1 MKRNTNLD
9 YLRLIAIFMIMVHH
23 TYLWMQL
30 HYLHSTAGLATQ
42 LITMVIGAGGKAGVN
57 AFMLISGFFLV
68 NKSFKMSRIIG
79 FVVRTYVVTLFIV
92 ILGVVFANQSIKSA
106 LVLLVAPIFPLNG
119 LGWWYITAYAV
130 VLLAFPAIN
139 QLFAVFNKKQMAIG
153 ISCAVLLMSI
163 LPLFNLSTELPGDTH
178 GALWLAVLYAIGGFM
193 GKYRESINMSLSKM
207 WSLLGVTIVIMAARF
222 ALILWHPGA
231 SLKLLNILGWEKA
244 IPWRDADPFLLV
256 ISVLMFMIA
265 LKAKPIPMGG
275 LIKILSGE
283 TLALYMLHN
292 SNAFATKYRLMAH
305 GLINWSNWSGLQ
317 YVAFEI
323 GMGILLFVICSV
335 VALVLAPIERAAVKH
350 VTRLLDRKS
359 TSA

>member
-30 HYLHSTAGLATQ
+30 HYLHSTAGLVTQ
-42 LITMVIGAGGKAGVN
+42 LVTMIIGAGGKAGVN
-57 AFMLISGFFLV
+57 AFMLISGYFLV
-68 NKSFKMSRIIG
+68 NKKYKKSRIVD

-92 ILGVVFANQSIKSA
+92 ILGVAFADQSIKSA
-106 LVLLVAPIFPLNG
+106 LVLFVTPIFPLNG

-139 QLFAVFNKKQMAIG
+139 QLFAAFNKKQMALGIG
-153 ISCAVLLMSI
+153 CAVLLMSV

-178 GALWLAVLYAIGGFM
+178 GALWLAVLYAIGGFIS
-193 GKYRESINMSLSKM
+193 KYHVSISMSLSKM
-207 WSLLGVTIVIMAARF
+207 WMLLCATIVTMAARF

-231 SLKLLNILGWEKA
+231 LLWLLNLLGWEKS

-256 ISVLMFMIA
+256 ISLLMFMIA
-265 LKAKPIPMGG
+265 LKAKPVPMGG
-275 LIKILSGE
+275 VIKTLSGE

-305 GLINWSNWSGLQ
+305 GLIGWSSWSGLQ

-323 GMGILLFVICSV
+323 GMGILMFVLASLMSLAI
-335 VALVLAPIERAAVKH
+335 APIEQYVVKAVN
-350 VTRLLDRKS
+350 RKLGDQNE
-359 TSA
+359 